1 MKSHAD
7 DYCFFQSSHPAHTNA
22 GFMAPLIILVRH
34 AEALHNAL
42 LDYNIR
48 DPPLTERGLRQC
60 EELQERLQNSLGVAQ
75 KIELIVSSPMR
86 RALQTAQ
93 LGMGWLLDRGVP
105 IQPRAEWQGQKN
117 PFTFLSMFPFSWMMG
132 S

>member
-1 MKSHAD
+1 
-7 DYCFFQSSHPAHTNA
+7 
-22 GFMAPLIILVRH
+22 MAPLVILVRH

-60 EELQERLQNSLGVAQ
+60 EELQKRLQNNLHVAQ

-93 LGMGWLLDRGVP
+93 LGMGWLLDQGVP
-105 IQPRAEWQGQKN
+105 LQPRAEWQG
-117 PFTFLSMFPFSWMMG
+117 
-132 S
+132 